1 MTDILIDPDEPY
13 DITNFNR
20 YLIEGCYH
28 SPSFDYL
35 YDYGK
40 GYYQQIVEPTYVVS
54 LAATSRFRT
63 DRVTCYGF
71 SIMYEDLFNLSMLNV
86 VRDWL
91 RKTGMAKEWLRLYRT
106 SELDSDATDIRLHQV
121 TNLALY
127 ELHPVYHT
135 YTLAL
140 RDQDFK
146 SMVSMVGETLNNLHP
161 YTRHINNE
169 N

>member
-1 MTDILIDPDEPY
+1 MTDICINPDEPY
-13 DITNFNR
+13 SITNFNS

-54 LAATSRFRT
+54 LAAKDAFRT
-63 DRVTCYGF
+63 DRITCYGF

-91 RKTGMAKEWLRLYRT
+91 RKNGMVKEWLRLYRNSQLADDT
-106 SELDSDATDIRLHQV
+106 PDLSLHQV

-127 ELHPVYHT
+127 ELHPVYQT
-135 YTLAL
+135 YTLAV
-140 RDQDFK
+140 RDQDFR
-146 SMVSMVGETLNNLHP
+146 SMVSIVGETLNNLHP
-161 YTRHINNE
+161 
-169 N
+169 